1 MNTTAFESLRTYA
14 HNHAV
19 PIISQNTEVFLKK
32 YIIDHN
38 IKHIVEIGSAIGY
51 STSVLIDAIK
61 ENHHHGWTI
70 LSREISYPHYYQSVI
85 HTRQYHW
92 AKIVLWN
99 FCNYPLHKF
108 LQPWQYDMVF
118 IDGRKSETLDYL
130 TRLAP
135 YLQTTTHIIIDDA
148 IKFKSKMQDCYD
160 FLDKNHISYTIEQLD
175 TDDGILIIPQS
186 WRLIQALYDL

>member
-1 MNTTAFESLRTYA
+1 
-14 HNHAV
+14 
-19 PIISQNTEVFLKK
+19 
-32 YIIDHN
+32 
-38 IKHIVEIGSAIGY
+38 
-51 STSVLIDAIK
+51 
-61 ENHHHGWTI
+61 
-70 LSREISYPHYYQSVI
+70 
-85 HTRQYHW
+85 
-92 AKIVLWN
+92 
-99 FCNYPLHKF
+99 
-108 LQPWQYDMVF
+108 MVF

-186 WRLIQALYDL
+186 